1 MAGSTGN
8 DKTTASRPRKKRI
21 RNAEIAAAQD
31 VFLVTFRQTG
41 NVSASCRKANVE
53 RSAIYRWLEHDTAF
67 TVRYHEAEADAQDVL
82 RGEAFRRAVLGW
94 DEPAVSAGKV
104 VIDPE
109 TGRPLMIRKHSDAV
123 LLAMLKARVPE
134 YRDRSEVDVRGEL
147 AQTHKVVFM
156 LPEQPSRAMVEDAVI
171 EALPAPRF
179 ELGSVDDGSDD
190 GADDDN
196 QR

>member
-1 MAGSTGN
+1 MAARDTVNTSTS
-8 DKTTASRPRKKRI
+8 TRPRKKPI
-21 RNAEIAAAQD
+21 AKAELAAAKD
-31 VFLVTFRQTG
+31 TFLTTFRQTG
-41 NVSASCRKANVE
+41 NVSAACRKANIE
-53 RSAIYRWLEHDTAF
+53 RSTIYKWLEHDTAF